1 MNPQQIS
8 TSFLIAT
15 GHIRAMRGGAQS
27 HMLTANDGNAYVVKF
42 ANNPQSLRVVANEW
56 LAGWPRDRT
65 HNSRTG
71 HSLRAFPARG
81 EFAVTSYPAFQFDAE
96 MFARHG
102 IWLAFHFRGR
112 GF

>member
-42 ANNPQSLRVVANEW
+42 ANNPQSLRVLANEW
-56 LAGWPRDRT
+56 LACSIG
-65 HNSRTG
+65 
-71 HSLRAFPARG
+71 RAIGLTIPEPCTVMR
-81 EFAVTSYPAFQFDAE
+81 QR
-96 MFARHG
+96 MR
-102 IWLAFHFRGR
+102 
-112 GF
+112 

>member
-42 ANNPQSLRVVANEW
+42 AN
-56 LAGWPRDRT
+56 
-65 HNSRTG
+65 
-71 HSLRAFPARG
+71 
-81 EFAVTSYPAFQFDAE
+81 
-96 MFARHG
+96 
-102 IWLAFHFRGR
+102 
-112 GF
+112 